1 MLGLIAAGVVGTYGH
16 IKSRHFVGQ
25 KLRYTSV
32 VEKPLLGVWA
42 GVGAAVIAAPIVAL
56 LGLVPVV
63 GGIVTAG
70 TAIALGAG
78 VGTGVALGVKDTKEP
93 PKLLDD

>member
-1 MLGLIAAGVVGTYGH
+1 MFGMLAVGIAGVSSVFGH

-25 KLRYTSV
+25 KLRYTSL

-42 GVGAAVIAAPIVAL
+42 GVGATIVAAPVVAVL
-56 LGLVPVV
+56 PVV
-63 GGIVTAG
+63 GAG
-70 TAIALGAG
+70 TAIAIGAG
-78 VGTGVALGVKDTKEP
+78 IGTGVALGVKDAKEP